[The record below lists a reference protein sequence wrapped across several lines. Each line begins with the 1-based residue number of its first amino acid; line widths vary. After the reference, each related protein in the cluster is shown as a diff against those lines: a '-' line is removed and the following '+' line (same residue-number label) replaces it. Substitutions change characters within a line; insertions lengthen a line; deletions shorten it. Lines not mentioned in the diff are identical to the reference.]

1 VHAVH
6 GSVTSVSWIPSEA
19 VTGLLK
25 LGFTSGVG
33 HYDSPPPDVLDSLEA
48 MRDSDAF
55 RFANRLEVWAEFDGE
70 ELLEHGHRGGLV
82 MGSTTVS
89 LGPLGVSF
97 AAVSMPDLVPEPEVS
112 SGAVTYRQTCGCRT
126 GFPLPHRRPHSPFV
140 RLQAPL
146 VWTTLAL
153 TVKSDG
159 TTLSRLEGASSFPRH
174 WVYDSDGR
182 LSDKAALTDW
192 AVWTAQE
199 SWATTPWGGHDSPP
213 VVTTAET
220 GLERLM
226 ATTIMHADTR
236 PEIRRLS
243 QGQVLTGQGERDTA
257 LYLLLDG
264 VLSVS
269 VDGNDLV
276 GLGPGAIVGERA
288 ILEGGKRTSTLTAVT
303 PVRVAVAPSSAID
316 MTALDQLSH
325 RHRLEDSETPKPE

>member
-1 VHAVH
+1 MRVH

-48 MRDSDAF
+48 MQDSDAF
-55 RFANRLEVWAEFDGE
+55 RFANRLEVWAKFDGE

-82 MGSTTVS
+82 MGSTTVR
-89 LGPLGVSF
+89 LGLLGVTF
-97 AAVSMPDLVPEPEVS
+97 AGVPMPDLVSEPELS
-112 SGAVTYRQTCGCRT
+112 SGAATYRQTCGGRT
-126 GFPLPHRRPHSPFV
+126 AFPLPRRTSHAPFV
-140 RLQAPL
+140 LLQAPL

-153 TVKSDG
+153 TVRFDG

-182 LSDKAALTDW
+182 LSHKDALTDW
-192 AVWTAQE
+192 AAWTAQE
-199 SWATTPWGGHDSPP
+199 SWLTTPWGGHDSPA
-213 VVTTAET
+213 VVTAAET

-226 ATTIMHADTR
+226 ATTIMNAHTR
-236 PEIRRLS
+236 PEIRRLG
-243 QGQVLTGQGERDTA
+243 QGKVLTRQGERGTA

-276 GLGPGAIVGERA
+276 ELGPGAIVGERA

-316 MTALDQLSH
+316 MTALDQLS
-325 RHRLEDSETPKPE
+325 RGHRLEDVEKPKPD